1 MLRAHGLTKD
11 FGGLRALDDLH
22 LEVAAG
28 EVLALLGPNGAGKS
42 TATRILVGLTRADAG
57 RLEVDG
63 RGWDAC
69 EDDGGLGFA
78 ASEVGYL
85 PEERGLYGDQP
96 VLKSLAY
103 LGVLRGLSKAEADR
117 RARTWLE
124 RIDLD
129 ERAGEKISALSKGN
143 QQRVQLGA
151 ALLHRPRIAFLDEP
165 FSGLDPLWQERLLDV
180 LRETARAGTAVIL
193 SAHQMHLVERV
204 ADRVIVLARGRT
216 VLGGPLEELRRA
228 HDRARVRLRFRSP
241 PRWSPSTFGERAV
254 RALDAWTLEV
264 EAPADQGLS
273 EVLARALEL
282 GEVLDVERETL
293 GLHQLYVE
301 SVGLAQAVAEPAT
314 RQPLAG
320 DPAQAGEEPTR

>member
-1 MLRAHGLTKD
+1 MLRAHGLTKN
-11 FGGLRALDDLH
+11 FGELRALEDLH
-22 LEVAAG
+22 LEVGAG

-63 RGWDAC
+63 RGWEAS
-69 EDDGGLGFA
+69 EGDGGAGLRPA
-78 ASEVGYL
+78 EVGYL

-103 LGVLRGLSKAEADR
+103 LGVLRGLTKADAQA
-117 RARTWLE
+117 RARAWLE
-124 RIDLD
+124 RVDLG
-129 ERAGEKISALSKGN
+129 ERADQKVSSLSKGN

-165 FSGLDPLWQERLLDV
+165 FSGLDPLWQERLLE
-180 LRETARAGTAVIL
+180 LIQETARAGTAVIL

-204 ADRVIVLARGRT
+204 ADRVSVLARGRT
-216 VLGGPLEELRRA
+216 VLAGSLDDLRRE
-228 HDRARVRLRFRSP
+228 HDRARVRLRFGAP
-241 PRWSPSTFGERAV
+241 PAWQPDSFGERAV
-254 RALDAWTLEV
+254 RALDDCTLEV
-264 EAPADQGLS
+264 EAPADQGLG

-282 GEVLDVERETL
+282 GELLDVQRETL

-301 SVGLAQAVAEPAT
+301 SVGLAQADADREVLP
-314 RQPLAG
+314 
-320 DPAQAGEEPTR
+320 